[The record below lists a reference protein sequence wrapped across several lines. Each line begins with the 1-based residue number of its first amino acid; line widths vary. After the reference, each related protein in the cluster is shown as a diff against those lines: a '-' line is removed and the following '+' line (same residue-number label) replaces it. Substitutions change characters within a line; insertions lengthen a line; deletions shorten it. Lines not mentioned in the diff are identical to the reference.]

1 MGERRG
7 QQAAACVQRA
17 ARKAWRADRAVRAR
31 RASMQPVRVSLMS
44 LNYNLMTAGGHVL
57 HHLISAGLGWGGWVL
72 VSIGRQSAAVLESKL
87 VYGWQQC
94 CVAMAWG
101 FALQGTTVLRLWY
114 TMWAVHSG
122 VRRCATLLEPC
133 GELCGRH
140 GSYMCVDVEQDAG
153 WAYATRVA
161 CAWRVGMVCIQ
172 RSVANRGMLSRLLL

>member
-1 MGERRG
+1 
-7 QQAAACVQRA
+7 
-17 ARKAWRADRAVRAR
+17 
-31 RASMQPVRVSLMS
+31 
-44 LNYNLMTAGGHVL
+44 MTAGGHVL